1 MLFKTYIKCMTIT
14 ALISLLSAL
23 ILTYIFITNDNSKE
37 YIKPIDIK
45 YILLWTS
52 PYTRPFSSIGLGKQ
66 GFIKRN
72 CSFTNCFVISA
83 RNHFGDYRKFH
94 AVIFSI
100 SEFVNYAPFE
110 LPLLRSHRQKYV
122 MSSYESSHYYGACTD
137 RFNGYF
143 NWTWSYRLDSDCRW
157 EYIAVRDVNGNVIG
171 PNKIMHWIKLEDMRP
186 VSDALRKSLQT
197 KTKAA
202 AWFASNCIT
211 KSQRELF
218 VMDLQIE
225 LFMPDGMYLNA
236 LNLGPRKLAQKMI
249 FLMQN
254 PKEYADYFRWKNHYT
269 FHNRDESVDTD
280 GVCAFCK
287 LLNDEKKFK
296 EKSVI
301 NNFREWWNSP
311 DFCYKKIGIID

>member
-1 MLFKTYIKCMTIT
+1 
-14 ALISLLSAL
+14 
-23 ILTYIFITNDNSKE
+23 
-37 YIKPIDIK
+37 
-45 YILLWTS
+45 
-52 PYTRPFSSIGLGKQ
+52 
-66 GFIKRN
+66 
-72 CSFTNCFVISA
+72 
-83 RNHFGDYRKFH
+83 
-94 AVIFSI
+94 
-100 SEFVNYAPFE
+100 
-110 LPLLRSHRQKYV
+110 
-122 MSSYESSHYYGACTD
+122 
-137 RFNGYF
+137 
-143 NWTWSYRLDSDCRW
+143 
-157 EYIAVRDVNGNVIG
+157 
-171 PNKIMHWIKLEDMRP
+171 MHWIKLEDMRP

-225 LFMPDGMYLNA
+225 LSVYNHTIDTYGLCGNLSCSKGSKRCSKMIATDYFFYLAFENSISTDYVTEKLLYALRHNAVPIVFGKANYTRFMPDGMYLNA